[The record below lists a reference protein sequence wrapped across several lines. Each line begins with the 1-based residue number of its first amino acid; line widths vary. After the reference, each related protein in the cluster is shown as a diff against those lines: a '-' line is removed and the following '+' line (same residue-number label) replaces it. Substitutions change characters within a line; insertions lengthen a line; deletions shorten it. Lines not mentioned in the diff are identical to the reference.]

1 MKKLFALLTM
11 AVMMTFAACSDSDE
25 EAAWKQLPTEPIPG
39 DNAMLTV
46 NGGSTTGSVQLTAT
60 STTRGTLLLT
70 NVLPGYAE
78 ISMDVTLSGRTD
90 GTFDIT
96 GEKGLTTAPSMI
108 SRADAESVIFNISV
122 SGNVTPEGKAT
133 VNLIS
138 ALSTEA
144 QGGLAGTWD
153 LLSEVKL
160 KEDDGAMTIAPLWV
174 TWSALDPAQANA
186 EGFARGVGTFG
197 SMPLYQVLHS
207 VTFST
212 DGNIMAEYWSG
223 NVDLQTAIFQGTVT
237 DQETLIT
244 TFINIHED
252 EPWLESPRNLAFW
265 YVKGDNLYVVPNI
278 TAILAQV
285 GKDSGSSVDTG
296 NLDISALLSKL
307 GEYDIT
313 LTAELLSTVTG
324 WLQTGIPLKYVKS
337 NGALKL
343 YVDKEM
349 CSPII
354 EALLPALPKLDEM
367 IAKLIAENPDD
378 QSIQML
384 PMFLAMLQIKNFA
397 DLEPIWNNNTDEF
410 EISLNLTDSA
420 L

>member
-1 MKKLFALLTM
+1 
-11 AVMMTFAACSDSDE
+11 
-25 EAAWKQLPTEPIPG
+25 
-39 DNAMLTV
+39 MLTV

-60 STTRGTLLLT
+60 STTQGTLFLT

>member
-11 AVMMTFAACSDSDE
+11 AVVMTFAACSDSDE
-25 EAAWKQLPTEPIPG
+25 EAAWKQLPTEPISG

-60 STTRGTLLLT
+60 GATQGTLLLT

-96 GEKGLTTAPSMI
+96 GEKGLTTPPSMI
-108 SRADAESVIFNISV
+108 SRADAESVILNISV
-122 SGNVTPEGKAT
+122 SGNVTPEGQAT
-133 VNLIS
+133 VNLTS
-138 ALSTEA
+138 ELSTEA

-160 KEDDGAMTIAPLWV
+160 KKEDGSMTTAPLWV
-174 TWSALDPAQANA
+174 TWSAIDPTQANA
-186 EGFARGVGTFG
+186 EHTALGMRTFG
-197 SMPLYQVLHS
+197 SMLLYQVLHS
-207 VTFST
+207 VTFQT
-212 DGNIMAEYWSG
+212 DGNITAEYWPG

-244 TFINIHED
+244 TFVNIHED
-252 EPWLESPRNLAFW
+252 EPWLESPKNLAFW

-285 GKDSGSSVDTG
+285 GEDSGSSVDTG
-296 NLDISALLSKL
+296 NLDISTLLSKL
-307 GEYDIT
+307 GEYGIT
-313 LTAELLSTVTG
+313 LTSELLSTVTG

-337 NGALKL
+337 DGALKL

-349 CSPII
+349 CGPVI
-354 EALLPALPKLDEM
+354 EALLPALPKLDEA
-367 IAKLIAENPDD
+367 IAKLIAANPDD
-378 QSIQML
+378 QNIQML
-384 PMFLAMLQIKNFA
+384 PMFLRMLGIQNFA
-397 DLEPIWNNNTDEF
+397 ALESIWYDNTDEF

>member
-60 STTRGTLLLT
+60 STTQGTLFLT

-397 DLEPIWNNNTDEF
+397 DLAPIWNNNTDEF

>member
-1 MKKLFALLTM
+1 MKKLSALLTI

-60 STTRGTLLLT
+60 STTQGTLFLT

>member
-60 STTRGTLLLT
+60 STTQGTLFLT

-108 SRADAESVIFNISV
+108 SRADAASVIFNISV
-122 SGNVTPEGKAT
+122 SGNVTPAGKAT

-265 YVKGDNLYVVPNI
+265 YVKGDNLYVFPNI

-384 PMFLAMLQIKNFA
+384 PMFLAMLKIKNFA

>member
-1 MKKLFALLTM
+1 M

-25 EAAWKQLPTEPIPG
+25 EAAWKQLPTEPISG

-60 STTRGTLLLT
+60 GATQGTLLLT

-96 GEKGLTTAPSMI
+96 GEKGLTTPPSMI

-133 VNLIS
+133 VNLTS

-144 QGGLAGTWD
+144 QGGLAGTWNM
-153 LLSEVKL
+153 LTELGQL
-160 KEDDGAMTIAPLWV
+160 NGAALAAAPLWV
-174 TWSALDPAQANA
+174 KWNASEPTEANA
-186 EGFARGVGTFG
+186 EHFALCLRTSG
-197 SMPLYQVLHS
+197 SSLLYQFLHS

-212 DGNIMAEYWSG
+212 DGNITAEYWSG
-223 NVDLQTAIFQGTVT
+223 KIDDMMTGMFGGIEERADKTAVMKN
-237 DQETLIT
+237 L
-244 TFINIHED
+244 HED
-252 EPWLESPRNLAFW
+252 EPWLESPKNLAFW

-285 GKDSGSSVDTG
+285 GEDSGSSVDTG

-307 GEYDIT
+307 GEYGIT
-313 LTAELLSTVTG
+313 LTPGLLSTVTG

-337 NGALKL
+337 DGALKL

-349 CSPII
+349 CGPVI
-354 EALLPALPKLDEM
+354 EALLPALPKLDEA
-367 IAKLIAENPDD
+367 IADLIADNPDD
-378 QSIQML
+378 QNIQML
-384 PMFLAMLQIKNFA
+384 PMFIGMFQIGGKFA
-397 DLEPIWNNNTDEF
+397 NLESIWNNNTEEF

>member
-60 STTRGTLLLT
+60 STTQGTLLLT

>member
-60 STTRGTLLLT
+60 STTQGTLLLT

-78 ISMDVTLSGRTD
+78 ISMDVKLSGRTD

-186 EGFARGVGTFG
+186 EGFVRGVGTFG

-212 DGNIMAEYWSG
+212 DGSIMAEYWSG

>member
-1 MKKLFALLTM
+1 M

-60 STTRGTLLLT
+60 STTQGTLLLT

>member
-60 STTRGTLLLT
+60 STTQGTLFLT

-160 KEDDGAMTIAPLWV
+160 KGDDGAMTIAPLWV

>member
-1 MKKLFALLTM
+1 
-11 AVMMTFAACSDSDE
+11 
-25 EAAWKQLPTEPIPG
+25 
-39 DNAMLTV
+39 
-46 NGGSTTGSVQLTAT
+46 
-60 STTRGTLLLT
+60 
-70 NVLPGYAE
+70 
-78 ISMDVTLSGRTD
+78 
-90 GTFDIT
+90 
-96 GEKGLTTAPSMI
+96 
-108 SRADAESVIFNISV
+108 
-122 SGNVTPEGKAT
+122 
-133 VNLIS
+133 
-138 ALSTEA
+138 
-144 QGGLAGTWD
+144 
-153 LLSEVKL
+153 
-160 KEDDGAMTIAPLWV
+160 
-174 TWSALDPAQANA
+174 
-186 EGFARGVGTFG
+186 
-197 SMPLYQVLHS
+197 
-207 VTFST
+207 
-212 DGNIMAEYWSG
+212 MAEYWSG

>member
-60 STTRGTLLLT
+60 STTQGTLFLT